1 MGNVTLAELCI
12 FACSQTFRTDRE
24 IVATGIGP
32 VPRLGASLAKLT
44 HSPGLM
50 MTDGEAY
57 LVEQPV
63 PLGPRGDYRPKFA
76 GYLPFSRF
84 FDSAVWTGRRHA
96 MVTPTQ
102 IDRFGQTNL
111 SRLGGTH
118 QQPKTQMLGS
128 RGFPGNSIYHANS
141 MFVPLHSPRTFVAG
155 EVDMVSSA
163 GYNPARRIAGANYS
177 GIDLQRIV
185 TNLCVMDFGG
195 PDHAIRV
202 VSLHPGVS
210 FAQVQEATGFALIDA
225 VAGETPLPDDEALA
239 IVARLDPHNLR
250 GGVIKDNPLARPL
263 AEKVETGF
271 SSASGPTGTPS

>member
-1 MGNVTLAELCI
+1 MTEVTLAELCI
-12 FACSQTFRTDRE
+12 FACSEAFRTDRE
-24 IVATGIGP
+24 VIATGIGP
-32 VPRLGASLAKLT
+32 VPRLGAGLAKLT

-57 LVEQPV
+57 LVEEPV
-63 PLGPRGDYRPKFA
+63 PIGPRGDYVPKFA
-76 GYLPFSRF
+76 GHLPFSRF
-84 FDSAVWTGRRHA
+84 FDSAVWSGRRHA

-118 QQPKTQMLGS
+118 NQPKTQMLGV

-141 MFVPLHSPRTFVAG
+141 MFIPFHSARTFVAG

-163 GYNPARRIAGANYS
+163 GYNPAKRIAGGNYS
-177 GIDLQRIV
+177 GIDLRRIV

-195 PDHAIRV
+195 RDNAIRV

-210 FAQVQEATGFALIDA
+210 FDDVQAATGFPLEQGDI
-225 VAGETPLPDDEALA
+225 VETPTPGAEALA
-239 IVARLDPHNLR
+239 IIARLDPHNFR
-250 GGVIKDNPLARPL
+250 SSVIKDNPPAQRN
-263 AEKVETGF
+263 A
-271 SSASGPTGTPS
+271 A